1 MPKCPFTSAEMSWCR
16 SVLVP
21 KCLGSEVSGYHIKA
35 CAATM
40 AGAWF
45 VHRPVRP
52 VRGLYGPP
60 VGSCSFSGCN
70 LPLFYCFLLTYI
82 PYLWPISS
90 TQCFYRPVRPEWP
103 KHGSYTG
110 PCGRCVVYTDL
121 RSDSVIFLRSSWVQ
135 YPHFRA
141 IPEISI

>member
-1 MPKCPFTSAEMSWCR
+1 
-16 SVLVP
+16 
-21 KCLGSEVSGYHIKA
+21 
-35 CAATM
+35 
-40 AGAWF
+40 
-45 VHRPVRP
+45 
-52 VRGLYGPP
+52 
-60 VGSCSFSGCN
+60 VGRCSFSGCN

-103 KHGSYTG
+103 EHGSYTG

-121 RSDSVIFLRSSWVQ
+121 RSDSVIFLRSSWAQ

-141 IPEISI
+141 IPEISIRQYRSLSTGPNKLAQVRLRHQITRNTIQLTQTITDYAAIIRHIILHL